1 MRIINDDTP
10 EWGGIASMISLQGV
24 GVWLWLLEEEEVK
37 LYSKL
42 ITWAV
47 RFDYPTD
54 PIIPHVRSS
63 FEAKGPPVRGGVK
76 VEMIL
81 LKWRHSKHCFI
92 RSFVL

>member
-42 ITWAV
+42 IT
-47 RFDYPTD
+47 
-54 PIIPHVRSS
+54 
-63 FEAKGPPVRGGVK
+63 
-76 VEMIL
+76 
-81 LKWRHSKHCFI
+81 
-92 RSFVL
+92 